1 VLHRT
6 PAYWEAQYT
15 VSLTL
20 ETDPA
25 KSSSLG
31 NFGENKSSVFSRTR
45 TWVELYESAA
55 LTS

>member
-1 VLHRT
+1 MLHRT

-45 TWVELYESAA
+45 TWVEHYESPA